1 MSQKVAEAPLSK
13 VYDGR
18 SPLEHMH
25 YQLLLRVMQHHGLTA
40 LFNDHVKGAYL
51 RRLLLTSV
59 LATDMSVHDD
69 FMERLQR
76 HLDHEEGT
84 LCSRQMLLSQA
95 LLKCADIS
103 NPVCVFENCLYIS
116 PHIP

>member
-1 MSQKVAEAPLSK
+1 MYQKVAEAPLSK

-25 YQLLLRVMQHHGLTA
+25 YQLLLRVMQHHGLAA
-40 LFNDHVKGAYL
+40 LFNDHKGAYL
-51 RRLLLTSV
+51 RRLLLTTV

-69 FMERLQR
+69 FMEKL
-76 HLDHEEGT
+76 HLYLDHEEYT
-84 LCSRQMLLSQA
+84 ICSRQMLISQA

-103 NPVCVFENCLYIS
+103 NPVCLSYDHLWIS
-116 PHIP
+116 SHFT

>member
-1 MSQKVAEAPLSK
+1 
-13 VYDGR
+13 
-18 SPLEHMH
+18 MH

-103 NPVCVFENCLYIS
+103 NPVCVFDNCLYIS